1 MALVG
6 VIDHS
11 RVKVGKNVK
20 KVLIFHIRFYRIG
33 RVYGCVCPVG
43 GDTGLEIRG
52 KWVSLTDV
60 IPHVTG
66 REQQNTVFT
75 HLKENIIWNYWYLLW
90 SWSYLWDLLLA
101 KTIMALLLAAL
112 ISAVMGKLF
121 KTNLLIKACFCSSPQ
136 SPDRHT
142 FNFHIDFDKLF
153 TLHSIFFHLFLPI
166 RPAFFHLKP

>member
-1 MALVG
+1 M
-6 VIDHS
+6 
-11 RVKVGKNVK
+11 
-20 KVLIFHIRFYRIG
+20 
-33 RVYGCVCPVG
+33 YGCVCPVG

-60 IPHVTG
+60 IPHITG

-90 SWSYLWDLLLA
+90 SWSNLWDLLLA

-121 KTNLLIKACFCSSPQ
+121 KTNLLIKACFYSSRQ

-142 FNFHIDFDKLF
+142 FNFQIDFDKLF
-153 TLHSIFFHLFLPI
+153 TLHSICFSCICAVQTSILSLKTLNNTLPVDPGI
-166 RPAFFHLKP
+166 